1 MDDLNSLLK
10 TAIDETAHVREGET
24 FLVKD
29 LFKGMSGTVFPRG
42 TDSCWAPCSSA
53 TSVHMTA
60 RLPLPTKGPRASS
73 GIRSIDFQTKRG

>member
-42 TDSCWAPCSSA
+42 TDSCWVRCSSA
-53 TSVHMTA
+53 ISVHMTA
-60 RLPLPTKGPRASS
+60 RSPLLTKEPQGSN
-73 GIRSIDFQTKRG
+73 GIRSID